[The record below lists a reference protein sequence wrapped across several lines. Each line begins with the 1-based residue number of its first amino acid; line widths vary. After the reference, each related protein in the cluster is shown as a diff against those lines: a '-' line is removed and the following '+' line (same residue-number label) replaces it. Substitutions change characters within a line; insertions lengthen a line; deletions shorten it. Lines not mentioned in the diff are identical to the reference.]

1 MGRVR
6 RTQPPRPPVGP
17 PANAGEGAM
26 RVRAL
31 LVQTFDRKDGT
42 GADWAL
48 LLESL
53 FRAGFQITD
62 ERPDDEARRA
72 LMLRVHAAAYDRAAG
87 NSEAVKTGPGARV
100 AMPSDAADFKPSEPG
115 PGKLP

>member
-1 MGRVR
+1 MAGRR

-48 LLESL
+48 MLESL

-72 LMLRVHAAAYDRAAG
+72 LMLRVHAGAYDRAAG
-87 NSEAVKTGPGARV
+87 NSEAVKTGQGEVVPAPSNTAGLH
-100 AMPSDAADFKPSEPG
+100 MPSPRPPK
-115 PGKLP
+115 

>member
-1 MGRVR
+1 MGRGR

-17 PANAGEGAM
+17 PATAGEGAA

-42 GADWAL
+42 GADWPL

-53 FRAGFQITD
+53 YRAGFQITD
-62 ERPDDEARRA
+62 ERPDDEARRS
-72 LMLRVHAAAYDRAAG
+72 LMLRVHAGAYDRAAG
-87 NSEAVKTGPGARV
+87 NSEVSKTGQEAV
-100 AMPSDAADFKPSEPG
+100 AAPSNTAEPKSPG
-115 PGKLP
+115 PRPPR

>member
-1 MGRVR
+1 MAGRR
-6 RTQPPRPPVGP
+6 RIQPPRKPVGP
-17 PANAGEGAM
+17 PATAEEGAA

-42 GADWAL
+42 GADWPL

-53 FRAGFQITD
+53 YRAGFQITD

-72 LMLRVHAAAYDRAAG
+72 LMRRVPCRG
-87 NSEAVKTGPGARV
+87 
-100 AMPSDAADFKPSEPG
+100 
-115 PGKLP
+115 L